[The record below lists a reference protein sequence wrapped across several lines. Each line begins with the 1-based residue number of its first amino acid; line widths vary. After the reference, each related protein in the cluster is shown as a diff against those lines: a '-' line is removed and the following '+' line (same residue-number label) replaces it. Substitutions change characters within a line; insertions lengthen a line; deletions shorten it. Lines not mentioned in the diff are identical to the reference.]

1 MGEKRTSKMIVIS
14 NRRSTT
20 LTKALSMAWKSLLI
34 EFHQTRP
41 VGPGLDLGQLSM
53 RGSSVIEQESMG
65 VNMKIES
72 KL

>member
-1 MGEKRTSKMIVIS
+1 MGEKGMSRVLVIS
-14 NRRSTT
+14 DRSTS
-20 LTKALSMAWKSLLI
+20 LIRALSMAWKSL
-34 EFHQTRP
+34 FKFRQTRP